1 MLSASNPDIELI
13 IEAARSVLELRSF
26 EDASR
31 RIFDLCKRKLG
42 AKSGYV
48 ALLSA
53 DGAENEVL
61 FLDAGGLPCTVDE
74 NLPMPIRGLRGDAY
88 RTGKP
93 AYENDFTRS
102 EWVKFMPPGH
112 VVLRNVLFAPLILD
126 GKAIGLIG
134 LANKPSDFTPD
145 DAEWASIFAEIA
157 AIALHNSYLVESL
170 HKSER
175 KYYNAFE
182 RAKLL
187 QSLLAHDMN
196 NILQAIISSV
206 EMSRKLLD
214 MDNKRKI
221 NEMLSLIERQFDRGR
236 ELITKVRKLTELED
250 QPMPLEKIESCTIL
264 EEAINNIQG
273 SFESKEIKIQHN
285 LTNECYILANPIL
298 LDVFENVLHNAVKH
312 NKNDVIE
319 ISVNVTPLREEG
331 MDYLQFEFI
340 DNGVGVSDD
349 LKKLIFQSHDEI
361 GSETRGLGV
370 GLSLVKKAVELFNGR
385 ISVEDR
391 VQGDYRKGAKFIIL
405 LPQA

>member
-1 MLSASNPDIELI
+1 MLSACNPDIELI
-13 IEAARSVLELRSF
+13 IEAARSVLEFRSF

-74 NLPMPIRGLRGDAY
+74 NLPMPIRGLRGEAY

-93 AYENDFTRS
+93 AYENDFTKS

-112 VVLRNVLFAPLILD
+112 VALRNVLFAPLILD

-134 LANKPSDFTPD
+134 LANKPGDFTPD

-157 AIALHNSYLVESL
+157 AIALHNNYLIESL

-175 KYYNAFE
+175 KYHAAFE
-182 RAKLL
+182 KAKLL

-206 EMSRKLLD
+206 EVSRKLLE
-214 MDNKRKI
+214 MDDKHKL

-250 QPMPLEKIESCTIL
+250 QPMPLKKVEICAVL
-264 EEAINNIQG
+264 EEAIANIQG

-285 LTNECYILANPIL
+285 LTNVCYTLANPII
-298 LDVFENVLHNAVKH
+298 LDVFENILHNAVKH
-312 NKNDVIE
+312 NRNDIIE
-319 ISVNVTPLREEG
+319 ISVNVTHAREDG
-331 MDYLQFEFI
+331 MVQFEFI

-349 LKKLIFQSHDEI
+349 LKNSIFQSHHQI
-361 GSETRGLGV
+361 GGEFRGLGV

-391 VQGDYRKGAKFIIL
+391 VQGDYTKGSKFIIL
-405 LPQA
+405 LPEA